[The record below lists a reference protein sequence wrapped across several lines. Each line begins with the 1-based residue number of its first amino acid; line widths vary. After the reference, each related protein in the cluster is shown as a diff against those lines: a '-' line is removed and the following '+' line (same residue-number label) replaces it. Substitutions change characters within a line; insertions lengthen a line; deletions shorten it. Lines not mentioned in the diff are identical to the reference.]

1 MDKRETSPEASP
13 ASTADQD
20 GKQKAAAETA
30 EKTSTHASQSESAA
44 ASSAQG
50 SGTQAAAR
58 SADASAASGA
68 EAADFSADR
77 APLSAASAKSEAPAK
92 SASSPRPARRFP
104 IHGVRTAVRAVVLV
118 LFAVD
123 CARLLIL
130 YLWAQ
135 SAVSINFGRPQLT
148 AGLSPLSGLFDL
160 WAWIR
165 TGRMD
170 PVLPASLTIVVLGLV
185 MSLAFKRSFC
195 SWMCPVGTVFDA
207 LGTVGKRIFPGIR
220 LSNRAQKILHA
231 PKTIL
236 GIAVL
241 GIVMIAVPSTLIVSM
256 WSAPYWA
263 VSDMAVLKLFVKP
276 GVPIIVVGACVLGA
290 SLLLGR
296 NYWCAGLCPLGGIYG
311 LVSKASPT
319 VVVRDPK
326 ACISCGA
333 CAKACAY
340 RIAVDTST
348 KPIRTVDCTGC
359 LDCIAACPKD
369 DALQLRAFGRRIPL
383 AAAPLIV
390 VAVWIGIWACALAL
404 GAWYGQPSPFLI
416 QMGLMSI

>member
-1 MDKRETSPEASP
+1 LRIEGFARRHTEATAGSAAKERLMSERDTSPEAP
-13 ASTADQD
+13 LTN
-20 GKQKAAAETA
+20 KANAAEA
-30 EKTSTHASQSESAA
+30 AGAAAA
-44 ASSAQG
+44 AS
-50 SGTQAAAR
+50 
-58 SADASAASGA
+58 
-68 EAADFSADR
+68 
-77 APLSAASAKSEAPAK
+77 PK
-92 SASSPRPARRFP
+92 PARRFP
-104 IHGVRTAVRAVVLV
+104 IHGVRIAVRTLVLV

-123 CARLLIL
+123 CARLVIL

-135 SAVSINFGRPQLT
+135 GAVSINFGRPQLT

-185 MSLAFKRSFC
+185 MSLVFKRSFC
-195 SWMCPVGTVFDA
+195 SWMCPVGTVLDA
-207 LGTVGKRIFPGIR
+207 LGVIGKRIFPGIK
-220 LSNRAQKILHA
+220 LSPRAQKILHA
-231 PKTIL
+231 PKTVL

-241 GIVMIAVPSTLIVSM
+241 GIVMIAVPSSLIVSM

-263 VSDMAVLKLFVKP
+263 VSDMAVLKLFIKP
-276 GVPIIVVGACVLGA
+276 GVPIIVVGICVLGA

-311 LVSKASPT
+311 LVSKPSPT
-319 VVVRDPK
+319 VVVRNPE

-333 CAKACAY
+333 CSKACAY
-340 RIAVDTST
+340 RIDVATSK

-369 DALQLRAFGRRIPL
+369 DALELRAFGRRIPL

-390 VAVWIGIWACALAL
+390 VIVWIGIWVCSLAL
-404 GAWYGQPSPFLI
+404 GAWYGSPSAFLI
-416 QMGLMSI
+416 QMGLLSI